1 MKNKRFAKLLSAVF
15 AATIGIAILGGCV
28 AESESAKQPSES
40 TTINAGVVG
49 GKLLISVNPEIE
61 IEYDKKGVVIEIEGI
76 NDDGKEIV
84 AKYTDFDGEDCETVV
99 NEIVKLIYDAGYFET
114 TVAGN
119 TRNIVV
125 KLEEGSYYP
134 EDAFLENV
142 AQGVRD
148 TVQKL
153 KIDSEPMLV
162 EDNDY
167 NKEGYIGLDKAKEIV
182 LAQVGLDEASFIDK
196 EYELDDGRYEFEFTA
211 NGVEYEFEVDARS
224 GKVLEADKERN
235 DDWDDDDNDDNRNK
249 SNDTASSTEYIGME
263 KAKKIAFDK
272 VGIKESD
279 AKDRDYELDDGVY
292 EINFNYGG
300 REYEFDINAR
310 TGKIIKKESEKDD

>member
-1 MKNKRFAKLLSAVF
+1 MKNKRFAKLLSVVL
-15 AATIGIAILGGCV
+15 AATIGTAILGGCV
-28 AESESAKQPSES
+28 AESENANRPSES
-40 TTINAGVVG
+40 TAITAGLAG

-61 IEYDKKGVVIEIEGI
+61 IEYDKKGVVVEIEGV

-84 AKYTDFDGEDCETVV
+84 AKYSDFDGKDCETVV

-134 EDAFLENV
+134 KDKFLENV

-148 TVQKL
+148 TVQML
-153 KIDSEPMLV
+153 EIDSEPMLV
-162 EDNDY
+162 KDTDY
-167 NKEGYIGLDKAKEIV
+167 NQNGYIGLDKAKEIV
-182 LAQVGLDEASFIDK
+182 LAQVGLDEASFVDK

-224 GKVLEADKERN
+224 GKVLEADKEHN
-235 DDWDDDDNDDNRNK
+235 DDWDDDDRNEA
-249 SNDTASSTEYIGME
+249 NNTASSAEYIGME
-263 KAKKIAFDK
+263 KAKKIAFDN

-300 REYEFDINAR
+300 REYEFDINAS
-310 TGKIIKKESEKDD
+310 TGKIIKKESKKDD